1 LQTGSAKALII
12 PRPARGQSPLG
23 LRPRILRSSRHFY
36 LDCALRNGVWQPRA
50 YQRPIAY
57 WLIPPT
63 EKMAGTGPA
72 IFQCS
77 NTDRAPD
84 DLVTVGADRGARAVV
99 LKRAGPAGRRTSR
112 RRSGLDYGEQERE
125 SQSNL
130 GQHGRS
136 PCAEARS
143 GFCGLDQRSASL
155 FPRSHLDG
163 VRSVQ
168 VFVVLVGMQFTSASV
183 VPRKEPSVSGGDV
196 DIFDVRRHDWTLSCH
211 HVVMIDVFRETG
223 LQGGSLCLMR
233 PLGRST
239 LLSDQPRAHA
249 SFACPGATHLLPGAR
264 PMQALRGHHDIMMDW
279 PRRSFERSYL
289 CPPLPRHA

>member
-1 LQTGSAKALII
+1 MQTESVKALII

-23 LRPRILRSSRHFY
+23 LGPRILRSRHRSRHFY

-99 LKRAGPAGRRTSR
+99 LKRAGPAGRRTSGR
-112 RRSGLDYGEQERE
+112 RNGLDNGEQERE

-130 GQHGRS
+130 GQHG
-136 PCAEARS
+136 
-143 GFCGLDQRSASL
+143 
-155 FPRSHLDG
+155 
-163 VRSVQ
+163 
-168 VFVVLVGMQFTSASV
+168 
-183 VPRKEPSVSGGDV
+183 
-196 DIFDVRRHDWTLSCH
+196 
-211 HVVMIDVFRETG
+211 
-223 LQGGSLCLMR
+223 
-233 PLGRST
+233 
-239 LLSDQPRAHA
+239 
-249 SFACPGATHLLPGAR
+249 
-264 PMQALRGHHDIMMDW
+264 
-279 PRRSFERSYL
+279 
-289 CPPLPRHA
+289 

>member
-1 LQTGSAKALII
+1 MPAPTARNANATIAAITLVDMVIFSSCVGSASLLQTGSAKALII

-23 LRPRILRSSRHFY
+23 LGPRILRSRHRSRHFY

-99 LKRAGPAGRRTSR
+99 LKRAGPAGRRTSGR
-112 RRSGLDYGEQERE
+112 RNGLDNGEQERE

-130 GQHGRS
+130 GQHG
-136 PCAEARS
+136 
-143 GFCGLDQRSASL
+143 
-155 FPRSHLDG
+155 
-163 VRSVQ
+163 
-168 VFVVLVGMQFTSASV
+168 
-183 VPRKEPSVSGGDV
+183 
-196 DIFDVRRHDWTLSCH
+196 
-211 HVVMIDVFRETG
+211 
-223 LQGGSLCLMR
+223 
-233 PLGRST
+233 
-239 LLSDQPRAHA
+239 
-249 SFACPGATHLLPGAR
+249 
-264 PMQALRGHHDIMMDW
+264 
-279 PRRSFERSYL
+279 
-289 CPPLPRHA
+289 

>member
-1 LQTGSAKALII
+1 
-12 PRPARGQSPLG
+12 
-23 LRPRILRSSRHFY
+23 
-36 LDCALRNGVWQPRA
+36 
-50 YQRPIAY
+50 
-57 WLIPPT
+57 
-63 EKMAGTGPA
+63 MAGTGPA

-183 VPRKEPSVSGGDV
+183 VPRKEPSVSAGDV

-233 PLGRST
+233 PLGRSIVTAVSTSSSCFFHLPRGDAGSSPRGT
-239 LLSDQPRAHA
+239 LPTRWMLRD
-249 SFACPGATHLLPGAR
+249 G
-264 PMQALRGHHDIMMDW
+264 PMQASRGHHDIMMDW

-289 CPPLPRHA
+289 CPPVPRHA